1 MTYILNHTHP
11 TSSPLSFCPLLTSTM
26 LKQVDVSG
34 ALASGNS
41 HSSCPSGCFP
51 ALDLWS
57 LSRSHTSLSLLAEVE
72 FNVSEAFVP
81 LTTPNSNHSS
91 HTGNESDSGT
101 LERKRPASMAV
112 MEGDL
117 VKKESPPKPK
127 DSAAA
132 PAPGRA
138 SSQVAGG
145 PTQAQMAAG
154 SHQLSVGPAHGST
167 GSSPHTLRRGE

>member
-1 MTYILNHTHP
+1 MFFL
-11 TSSPLSFCPLLTSTM
+11 FFFRPLLTSTV
-26 LKQVDVSG
+26 LKHVDVSG

-117 VKKESPPKPK
+117 VKKE
-127 DSAAA
+127 
-132 PAPGRA
+132 R
-138 SSQVAGG
+138 
-145 PTQAQMAAG
+145 
-154 SHQLSVGPAHGST
+154 
-167 GSSPHTLRRGE
+167 